1 MDQSSERQR
10 ENRKRAK
17 SWHKQAQ
24 DLISDLGLWPMK
36 KEECENRIGCEKREK
51 KQRNPFSLS
60 LRLFLF
66 QLRFYRKQQ
75 RDFFFPRAPS
85 LHTDPFDQTSGKCD
99 WSLSERVSGGERK
112 EEEDRA
118 VPPRAKK
125 KKKKK
130 ARDGRKAFAGH
141 PSSFLRPQK
150 ERKAPRFSAVCVFFL
165 ISLPERIERI
175 SVLML
180 CNVIGVD
187 LRRGRGRV

>member
-1 MDQSSERQR
+1 MEFEREGFRWREKGRGGQSS
-10 ENRKRAK
+10 
-17 SWHKQAQ
+17 
-24 DLISDLGLWPMK
+24 
-36 KEECENRIGCEKREK
+36 
-51 KQRNPFSLS
+51 
-60 LRLFLF
+60 
-66 QLRFYRKQQ
+66 
-75 RDFFFPRAPS
+75 PS
-85 LHTDPFDQTSGKCD
+85 AS
-99 WSLSERVSGGERK
+99 
-112 EEEDRA
+112 A
-118 VPPRAKK
+118 K

>member
-1 MDQSSERQR
+1 MER
-10 ENRKRAK
+10 ERKRRTE
-17 SWHKQAQ
+17 Q
-24 DLISDLGLWPMK
+24 
-36 KEECENRIGCEKREK
+36 
-51 KQRNPFSLS
+51 S
-60 LRLFLF
+60 LR
-66 QLRFYRKQQ
+66 
-75 RDFFFPRAPS
+75 
-85 LHTDPFDQTSGKCD
+85 
-99 WSLSERVSGGERK
+99 ER
-112 EEEDRA
+112 
-118 VPPRAKK
+118 K

-130 ARDGRKAFAGH
+130 ARYGRKAFAGH

>member
-1 MDQSSERQR
+1 MER
-10 ENRKRAK
+10 ERKRRTE
-17 SWHKQAQ
+17 Q
-24 DLISDLGLWPMK
+24 
-36 KEECENRIGCEKREK
+36 
-51 KQRNPFSLS
+51 S
-60 LRLFLF
+60 LR
-66 QLRFYRKQQ
+66 
-75 RDFFFPRAPS
+75 
-85 LHTDPFDQTSGKCD
+85 
-99 WSLSERVSGGERK
+99 ER
-112 EEEDRA
+112 
-118 VPPRAKK
+118 K

-130 ARDGRKAFAGH
+130 ARDGRKAFAGQ